1 LIVQEAN
8 VIKRKWKKVLIW
20 VAASAAAL
28 VVLAGSYVAYIYSQI
43 KHTATVIYEEPSRPV
58 YISKDPEAAK
68 KNELPVQLDN
78 EDPLTVLMLGVD
90 QRENDVGRSDT
101 MVVLSVNPAKR
112 SILMFNIPRDTRT
125 EIVGRG
131 TADKINHAYAFGG
144 VDMSLQTVEHF
155 LDYPIDYYVKVNMES
170 FQRFIDLI
178 GGVEV
183 ENPFAFESVGHSFP
197 KGRLELD
204 GENALLYSR
213 MRYEDPRGD
222 LGRNTRQRDILQ
234 SILRHSVNLQ
244 NMTKINSMLGEIG
257 DGVKTN
263 VSFDDMKTF
272 LNKYRTVID
281 TIDTVEINGTGS
293 MMNGIWYYIV
303 APEEQARIHDLLRKH
318 QEEE

>member
-1 LIVQEAN
+1 M
-8 VIKRKWKKVLIW
+8 LIW

>member
-1 LIVQEAN
+1 MIVQEAN